1 MQHVHARKVRSV
13 VRMVAAGAAALA
25 ISAGA
30 FGQSVE
36 NRIKAAIGNAR
47 LGNAKVGVSVIDT
60 QSGREIADVSI
71 NGADKGLIPAS
82 NLKLL
87 TSGAAL
93 LALGPKHE
101 YRTEIVLDGP
111 RLIVKGAGDPAF
123 GDPELL
129 DKMKVSVD
137 QFVDRL
143 VESIKKKAP
152 DARIGEVIV
161 DDRVFDRE
169 FVHPDWPAGQLHLSY
184 CAQVAGMNFH
194 GNVLNVFVSPGAAPG
209 VEVNARP
216 EPSGNW
222 ITVRRLAKTVKEGNT
237 EVWLE
242 RDKEPYSFRLHG
254 TVRTAPGPVQVTVN
268 DPGLFFARVLADR
281 VRKAGLG
288 MGGMGG
294 KNTSESVIGRLAKS
308 DERFE
313 GGTLVTVVR
322 TPIAVVLERC
332 NVDSD
337 NLYAESLC
345 KLAGHEATGQPGSWA
360 NGTALVR
367 MKVRDRLGPEAAAGM
382 TLADGCGLSRNN
394 RVTAGTLA
402 RWLRAMALDKACG
415 EAFVSSLALAGEEGT
430 LKKRFKNA
438 KIKNEVRGKSGYI
451 REVRTLSGYVTSPG
465 SGRQAAFSIL
475 INGVPSGADQRAK
488 DLHEKIVEIVDDWV
502 AAQSR
507 SAPANDPGEKVGG

>member
-1 MQHVHARKVRSV
+1 MPYVHARKVRPV
-13 VRMVAAGAAALA
+13 VRLVAFGVAALA
-25 ISAGA
+25 LGAGA
-30 FGQSVE
+30 LGQSVE
-36 NRIKAAIGNAR
+36 NKIKAAIGNAR
-47 LGNAKVGVSVIDT
+47 LGNAKIGVSVIDV
-60 QSGREIADVSI
+60 QSGREIADVSM

-93 LALGPKHE
+93 LTLGPKHE
-101 YRTEIVLDGP
+101 FRTEIVLDGP

-143 VESIKKKAP
+143 VDSVKKKAP
-152 DARIGEVIV
+152 EAKIGEVVV

-184 CAQVAGMNFH
+184 CAQVAGLNFH
-194 GNVLNVFVSPGAAPG
+194 ANLLNVFVTPGPAVGA
-209 VEVNARP
+209 EANARP

-222 ITVRRLAKTVKEGNT
+222 ITVRRLAKTVEKGNT

-242 RDKEPYSFRLHG
+242 RDKEPYTFRLHG
-254 TVRTAPGPVQVTVN
+254 TVRTTPGPVQVTVN
-268 DPGLFFARVLADR
+268 DPGLFFGRVLADR
-281 VRKAGLG
+281 IRKAGLG
-288 MGGMGG
+288 AGNG
-294 KNTSESVIGRLAKS
+294 EPVIARLAKS
-308 DERFE
+308 DERLE

-322 TPIAVVLERC
+322 TPIAVALERC

-360 NGTALVR
+360 NGTAMVR
-367 MKVRDRLGPEAAAGM
+367 MKVRDRLGPEAAAGL

-394 RVTAGTLA
+394 RVSAGTLA
-402 RWLRAMALDKACG
+402 RWLRVMALDKACG
-415 EAFVSSLALAGEEGT
+415 DAFVSSLALAGEEGT
-430 LKKRFKNA
+430 LKKRFKNT

-451 REVRTLSGYVTSPG
+451 REVRTLSGYVTNPG
-465 SGRQAAFSIL
+465 SGRRATFSIL
-475 INGVPSGADQRAK
+475 INEVPSGADQRAK

-507 SAPANDPGEKVGG
+507 TTPANEPAEKIGG